1 MSLTKARLCTALL
14 ALSAWAAPALAA
26 DPLLTL
32 VATPDPVH
40 QGQGVDVSVMVS
52 NVSDLYGYNFSLSF
66 DASLLQAASF
76 TEGSFLSAGG
86 STYFDVVGFDNTAG
100 MISFVYGG
108 IGTPGAG
115 VSGSGTLATLH
126 FNAIGT
132 GTSALNFIAADTTL
146 VNSSIDPSNS
156 TITATLVNNTL
167 AVAAPVPEPAHY
179 MMLLAG
185 LAGIAAWRRRQS
197 AI

>member
-26 DPLLTL
+26 DPLLTF

-40 QGQGVDVSVMVS
+40 QGQGVDISVMVS
-52 NVSDLYGYNFSLSF
+52 NVSDLYGYNFSFSF
-66 DASLLQAASF
+66 DTSLLQAVSI
-76 TEGSFLSAGG
+76 TEGSFLSSAG
-86 STYFDVVGFDNTAG
+86 STYFGAVDLDNTTGTINYA
-100 MISFVYGG
+100 YGG
-108 IGTPGAG
+108 LFGPVPGA
-115 VSGSGTLATLH
+115 SGSGTLATIH

-132 GTSALNFIAADTTL
+132 GSSALSFVAADTVL

-156 TITATLVNNTL
+156 TITPLLTNTTLT
-167 AVAAPVPEPAHY
+167 VAAPVPEPAHY
-179 MMLLAG
+179 LMLLAG

-197 AI
+197 AV